1 MSEGYFRS
9 IVDDNKDDQ
18 IVYRDSGFDDGQ
30 LSNKEDEIEMNIHN
44 QKINSY
50 MTSVATD
57 AYPKNEGENESK
69 CLKSDEF
76 KCIINLLA
84 SALGGGCFVFPYILY
99 EIGIINSLIIFI
111 FLSIS
116 IYYSLDLLRIFV
128 VNSKFFSFSFI
139 TQHTLGNLWQKIY
152 AISAFLFY
160 MSYIINYLE
169 LLHKFIRSMLDFLKD
184 GWGKIIYFLISC
196 IIQILLCLFTNKISK
211 LYYFSL
217 IVVIIFIIILIVL
230 IIKSI
235 FLFSSGEFKHLSLF
249 TLEINNKTNWK
260 SFLFITSKIIEFF
273 YGFIYHSTFP
283 TLLSGLDNIS
293 NSKTKK
299 IQNISFIL
307 LFFFYIIISF
317 FGCSFYDENSE
328 LILVDQIAI
337 SNDILKYIFKSI
349 LILLF
354 IILIPIRY
362 IVIRDNYTSLIGQD
376 ILQLKYEIL
385 ITSICLII
393 SNIIVFFTGESK
405 NFMSILIH
413 YFGGALGVFIC
424 FVLPII
430 SFISLNPKGKLRAIF
445 GYIIG
450 GIFIVIGFFS
460 IFHNIQSED
469 DGITN

>member
-1 MSEGYFRS
+1 M
-9 IVDDNKDDQ
+9 
-18 IVYRDSGFDDGQ
+18 
-30 LSNKEDEIEMNIHN
+30 
-44 QKINSY
+44 
-50 MTSVATD
+50 
-57 AYPKNEGENESK
+57 
-69 CLKSDEF
+69 
-76 KCIINLLA
+76 
-84 SALGGGCFVFPYILY
+84 
-99 EIGIINSLIIFI
+99 IIFI

-160 MSYIINYLE
+160 MSCIINYLE